1 MILHPE
7 YNMIPAL
14 KMLWKKGFKDEDGY
28 IDFFFSKRY
37 KPENTFVYME
47 SGSPVSMASVFNA
60 KLFRK
65 NEQLP
70 NGDFLP
76 AGYIYA
82 VTTLP
87 EHQGKGFSTAIL
99 EHINNIYPTTFLVP
113 LAGALGFYEK
123 RGFSPAFTL
132 SELELRLCDLKAPD
146 KNFKTKTVTP
156 DEYSYIRDSHF
167 INDGY
172 ICWDT
177 EAIAYALAEN
187 NYCGGSAVK
196 IEIDEK
202 KGTHGILLYG
212 KHNDR
217 LLIIETT
224 LPLLML
230 RDVAY
235 NLMKQEGVNTCH
247 VRLASDKTSAGRP
260 FGLLRTSTG
269 GAAVKNGYCN
279 LVLD

>member
-1 MILHPE
+1 MIIHPE

-14 KMLWKKGFKDEDGY
+14 KILWKEGFKDDDKY
-28 IDFFFSKRY
+28 IDFFFSNRF

-47 SGSPVSMASVFNA
+47 NGSPVSMASVFNA
-60 KLFRK
+60 KLYL
-65 NEQLP
+65 NSV
-70 NGDFLP
+70 FLP

-87 EHQGKGFSTAIL
+87 VHQGKGFSTAIL
-99 EHINNIYPTTFLVP
+99 EHINKIYPTTFLVP
-113 LAGALGFYEK
+113 LAGALNFYEK
-123 RGFSPAFTL
+123 RGFTPAFTL
-132 SELELRLCDLKAPD
+132 NEIELHLCDIKAPD
-146 KNFKTKTVTP
+146 KNFITKTVSA
-156 DEYSYIRDSHF
+156 DEYKHIRDSHF

-187 NYCGGSAVK
+187 TFCGGSAVK

-202 KGTHGILLYG
+202 KGTHGILLYKKQNG
-212 KHNDR
+212 R
-217 LLIIETT
+217 LLITETT
-224 LPLLML
+224 LPLPML
-230 RDVAY
+230 HGIAY
-235 NLMKQEGVNTCH
+235 NLMKQENVSTCCL
-247 VRLASDKTSAGRP
+247 RLASGKLASSKTSASRP
-260 FGLLRTSTG
+260 FGLLYKDTG